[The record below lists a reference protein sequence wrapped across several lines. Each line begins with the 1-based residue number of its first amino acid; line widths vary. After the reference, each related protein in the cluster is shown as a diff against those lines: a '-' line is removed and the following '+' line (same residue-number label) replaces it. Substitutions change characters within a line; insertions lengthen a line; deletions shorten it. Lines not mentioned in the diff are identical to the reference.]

1 MSERTFKR
9 TNWSIE
15 EVIELIQG
23 QKIVNGNGEED
34 ERCKQYNQVV
44 DEISDYFYDFVRPV
58 TEFGAMGLCNEDGG
72 TYHIGGMPKE
82 HVEEYQKQRIKNE
95 NH

>member
-34 ERCKQYNQVV
+34 ERCKQYNAVV
-44 DEISDYFYDFVRPV
+44 DEIADMLKS
-58 TEFGAMGLCNEDGG
+58 GKN
-72 TYHIGGMPKE
+72 KE
-82 HVEEYQKQRIKNE
+82 
-95 NH
+95 